1 MSKIVAQSEKFR
13 LIESILFQ
21 SVFFLA
27 QNLILVAQESSPKSP
42 NSEGLSMRNQASPPK
57 SPNTGGLSIQLFS
70 SKFALSLLKVWGVR
84 RTKTS
89 FKSAKPNFYAFAGMN
104 FRETP
109 FMQYRFPVGAGPSL
123 KTWPRCPPH
132 RRQWTSV
139 RDIKKL
145 RSTVVAIALS
155 RGS

>member
-21 SVFFLA
+21 SVFFLE
-27 QNLILVAQESSPKSP
+27 QNLNIGQGSPPKSS
-42 NSEGLSMRNQASPPK
+42 NTGGLSMLNQGSPPK

-104 FRETP
+104 LRETP
-109 FMQYRFPVGAGPSL
+109 FMQYRFPVAAGPSS

-132 RRQWTSV
+132 RRQ
-139 RDIKKL
+139 
-145 RSTVVAIALS
+145 
-155 RGS
+155 